1 MSFGG
6 LLRRHWLL
14 LLSTLLGVSLLS
26 GLGYWQLQ
34 RLHWK
39 ETLLAQ
45 ISARINAPAAA
56 LPRRENW
63 ANLSPDDYDYRHVV
77 FRGIFDHSRESYL
90 FRASATGAAGDG
102 PGYEVLTPLNLI
114 GGGVVVVN
122 RGFVPAELK
131 EPSRR
136 AAGQIAGETTVAG
149 LMRRPETR
157 NSFTPADE
165 PEKNLWF
172 TRDPAALAAHWDLAG
187 VAPFSIDADA
197 AENPGGW
204 PKGGATVLKIPN
216 NHLSYALTW
225 FALAATLAAV
235 ALVFMARGGKNAPA
249 HDSDAARR

>member
-1 MSFGG
+1 MSFRG

-14 LLSTLLGVSLLS
+14 LVSTLIGAGLLS
-26 GLGYWQLQ
+26 GLGFWQLQ

-39 ETLLAQ
+39 EALLAQ
-45 ISARINAPAAA
+45 ISSRIDAPAVP
-56 LPRRENW
+56 LPPREAW
-63 ANLSPDDYDYRHVV
+63 ASLNPDDYDYRHVV
-77 FRGIFDHSRESYL
+77 LRGIFDHAKESYL

-102 PGYEVLTPLNLI
+102 PGYEVLTPLELRD
-114 GGGVVVVN
+114 GGVVIAN

-131 EPSRR
+131 DPARR
-136 AAGQIAGETTVAG
+136 AAGQIAGETTITG

-165 PEKNLWF
+165 PQENLWF
-172 TRDPAALAAHWDLAG
+172 TRDPSALAAHWGLDG

-235 ALVFMARGGKNAPA
+235 SLVFMARGGKNAPA
-249 HDSDAARR
+249 HDSGAARR

>member
-1 MSFGG
+1 MSFRG
-6 LLRRHWLL
+6 LLRHHWLL
-14 LLSTLLGVSLLS
+14 LVSTLVGVGLLS
-26 GLGYWQLQ
+26 GLGFWQLQ

-39 ETLLAQ
+39 ESLLAQ
-45 ISARINAPAAA
+45 ISCRIDAPAAP
-56 LPRRENW
+56 LPPRENW
-63 ANLSPDDYDYRHVV
+63 ANLNPDEYDYRHVV
-77 FRGIFDHSRESYL
+77 LRGTFDHAKESYL
-90 FRASATGAAGDG
+90 FRASATGAASDG
-102 PGYEVLTPLNLI
+102 PGYEVLTPLKLAE
-114 GGGVVVVN
+114 GGVVVVN

-136 AAGQIAGETTVAG
+136 AAGQIEGETTLTG

-165 PEKNLWF
+165 PQENLWF
-172 TRDPAALAAHWDLAG
+172 TRDPLALAAHWGLAG
-187 VAPFSIDADA
+187 VAPFSVDADA

-249 HDSDAARR
+249 HDSGAARR